1 MLYHLLP
8 DLADVYNV
16 FNVFRY
22 ITFRAAGALVTSLVL
37 AFVLG
42 PMTIRGLKRFRIGQ
56 VVRANGPATHLP
68 KAGTPTMGGALIV
81 MSAGVSTL
89 LWAELTNWYTVLALV
104 TFVAMGTIGFMDRL
118 SQGRSRADSGPD
130 RPI

>member
-56 VVRANGPATHLP
+56 VVRADGPVLVDLRLATEENVYPMVPPGAALDE
-68 KAGTPTMGGALIV
+68 MVGG
-81 MSAGVSTL
+81 
-89 LWAELTNWYTVLALV
+89 LA
-104 TFVAMGTIGFMDRL
+104 
-118 SQGRSRADSGPD
+118 
-130 RPI
+130 

>member
-8 DLADVYNV
+8 DLADVHIF
-16 FNVFRY
+16 FNLFRF

-42 PMTIRGLKRFRIGQ
+42 PLTIRALKRFRIGQ
-56 VVRANGPATHLP
+56 VVRAEGPASHLP

-89 LWAELTNWYTVLALV
+89 LWAELTNWYQSTMASLPEINNTEVSIISCPSKL
-104 TFVAMGTIGFMDRL
+104 
-118 SQGRSRADSGPD
+118 
-130 RPI
+130 